1 MSHKNNQCI
10 HCSVES
16 CQHHEQDGV
25 CGLMD
30 VQIAPKECCCNGKA
44 DESLCSSVQSA
55 AGNGQAGNLPRGIV
69 SRTRRRGL
77 LWRIQRRGNGA

>member
-16 CQHHEQDGV
+16 CQHHEQDDV

-30 VQIAPKECCCNGKA
+30 VQIAPKECCCSGKA
-44 DESLCSSVQSA
+44 DESLCSSYKC
-55 AGNGQAGNLPRGIV
+55 R
-69 SRTRRRGL
+69 
-77 LWRIQRRGNGA
+77 W

>member
-30 VQIAPKECCCNGKA
+30 VQIAPKQR
-44 DESLCSSVQSA
+44 ESGRKLVLVVQVP
-55 AGNGQAGNLPRGIV
+55 LVTDRREIFRGGSCRAQGGAV
-69 SRTRRRGL
+69 SFGVFKEGGMAHER
-77 LWRIQRRGNGA
+77 

>member
-1 MSHKNNQCI
+1 MYSAPAEAGDKFSGRLTDMSHKNNQCI

-44 DESLCSSVQSA
+44 DESLCSSYKC
-55 AGNGQAGNLPRGIV
+55 R
-69 SRTRRRGL
+69 
-77 LWRIQRRGNGA
+77 W